1 MLRVFSSVKGL
12 EKGMIIMSGRLKV
25 NAFFT
30 LVLAVLFYAFFQI
43 TKHNPALSQV
53 NPFADDPYDAVGSFG
68 VQFALFAGLL
78 SLLRAFRPY
87 QSIDVLQNQELLL
100 LRGEYLLCLSVVITL
115 VADIVALIRHP
126 STWIGSSA
134 GYLLAAL
141 TGGLMLL
148 AVLVIWLLHYS
159 AHNAGSASSRN
170 AWIRAIGA
178 VIVSIL
184 ILAIYPESWRQSA
197 HGELFTVLVGIAF
210 LFVPL
215 WAVGIA
221 ISPSPGTFFED
232 CIDDFTAVY
241 RWLKAHAGP
250 FVICCNLFETIT
262 VWSFVHSILDWIN
275 PRKHSWNFAILLGI
289 AMGIVLVLGETL
301 GEGGSPPQVGRL
313 VLVAAVFISLECAG
327 VLLGYALLAKP
338 MGLFRETSI
347 EQSL

>member
-1 MLRVFSSVKGL
+1 
-12 EKGMIIMSGRLKV
+12 MSGRLKI
-25 NAFFT
+25 NALFT

-43 TKHNPALSQV
+43 SKHNTALSQV

-78 SLLRAFRPY
+78 SLVRAFRPY
-87 QSIDVLQNQELLL
+87 QSIDALKNQELLL
-100 LRGEYLLCLSVVITL
+100 LRGEYLLCLSVMITL
-115 VADIVALIRHP
+115 AADIVALVRHP
-126 STWIGSSA
+126 SSWIGSPA

-141 TGGLMLL
+141 TGGLMFL
-148 AVLVIWLLHYS
+148 AALGIWLIHYS
-159 AHNAGSASSRN
+159 APNTGSATARN
-170 AWIRAIGA
+170 AWLRAAGVI
-178 VIVSIL
+178 IVSIL
-184 ILAIYPESWRQSA
+184 ILALYPESWRQST

-232 CIDDFTAVY
+232 CIDDFAAMH

-250 FVICCNLFETIT
+250 FVVFCNVFETIA
-262 VWSFVHSILDWIN
+262 VWSFVRPILNWIN
-275 PRKHSWNFAILLGI
+275 PHKHTWNFAILLGI

-301 GEGGSPPQVGRL
+301 GEGGGPPQVGRL
-313 VLVAAVFISLECAG
+313 VLVTAIFISLECAG

-347 EQSL
+347 AQAF